1 MGIPEKFRNGIFTR
15 IEGWLLLFFLIQ
27 CIGITD
33 PPLEIGHNWRQVL
46 TNMVSRNYYEMG
58 MDWMYPRIDIAG
70 EKTGITG
77 AEFPLMN
84 FLIFVC
90 FKVFGF
96 AHWYGRLI
104 NLLIVVWGISRFH
117 KTIQFL
123 FDKSVADF
131 SSLSLMAS
139 VWFSI
144 SRKIMPDTFAVSLV
158 IIGLSYMVQY
168 CNDRKMFSW
177 LLAFVFLCL
186 GMLSKIPSA
195 CLVASLLPLFWIGQI
210 DIRTKM
216 IVFAG
221 AFFSAIPAM
230 LWYFYWVPYLNT
242 FGYPWFISKGLMEGL
257 MEIIPLWRLLLE
269 KFYFTSFYSFIALAA
284 MIYGIVVCAVHQEKI
299 FWIGIT
305 AVTLVFAF
313 YIVKTGAVFPQHTY
327 YVIPFVPV
335 MSLFVGFGLSS
346 LTRFRFGN
354 KLPNALIFLIILEGV
369 SNQMH
374 DHFVKRSETYKL
386 TLESEVSQHIPKSD
400 LVVINAGV
408 NPQELYFLHRKGW
421 VALNEQVLDPNQM
434 NRWIKLGAKY
444 LVINKSSLNQWAT
457 LDVVKSSG
465 ISDGNLVFENEH
477 YALYKLPS
485 DHIE

>member
-1 MGIPEKFRNGIFTR
+1 
-15 IEGWLLLFFLIQ
+15 
-27 CIGITD
+27 
-33 PPLEIGHNWRQVL
+33 
-46 TNMVSRNYYEMG
+46 
-58 MDWMYPRIDIAG
+58 
-70 EKTGITG
+70 
-77 AEFPLMN
+77 
-84 FLIFVC
+84 
-90 FKVFGF
+90 
-96 AHWYGRLI
+96 
-104 NLLIVVWGISRFH
+104 
-117 KTIQFL
+117 
-123 FDKSVADF
+123 
-131 SSLSLMAS
+131 
-139 VWFSI
+139 
-144 SRKIMPDTFAVSLV
+144 
-158 IIGLSYMVQY
+158 
-168 CNDRKMFSW
+168 
-177 LLAFVFLCL
+177 
-186 GMLSKIPSA
+186 
-195 CLVASLLPLFWIGQI
+195 
-210 DIRTKM
+210 M

-257 MEIIPLWRLLLE
+257 REIIPLWRLLLE

-346 LTRFRFGN
+346 LTRFRFVN